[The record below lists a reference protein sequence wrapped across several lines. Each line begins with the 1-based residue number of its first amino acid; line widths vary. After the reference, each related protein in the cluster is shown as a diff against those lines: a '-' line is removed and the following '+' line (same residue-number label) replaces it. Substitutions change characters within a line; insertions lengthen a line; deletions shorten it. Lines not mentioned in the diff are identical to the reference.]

1 MSKPPRVQIA
11 ARRGG
16 IRIGGAGAREGAP
29 GVKLASA
36 LATRHLRAH
45 HALSFAFGWAPP
57 LHRFGCCGGA
67 LRVTG
72 ALPDAMLLAS
82 LLLTVLLP
90 ASSVAMR
97 PLPRGKHVDVA
108 IGPRPKL
115 GGRLRSAASFAVSA
129 TSLAA
134 VSLFAMA
141 PPAAAVVKVAT
152 RAASKMPWI
161 LAIEP
166 LSAIVTV
173 ILTTFTVVFSSLS
186 WVLSIKFKS
195 LEDKIDSKI
204 EGVQDKI
211 KGVQD
216 KITSLENFVKV
227 QAQETKDCLRLAAQ
241 ATMNPARAHLM
252 YADQRSTDE
261 VIGDPANAPL
271 ASMWN
276 PAPNTTV

>member
-29 GVKLASA
+29 GVKLTSA

-129 TSLAA
+129 TSVAA

-161 LAIEP
+161 LPTEP

-195 LEDKIDSKI
+195 VEDKIDSKI
-204 EGVQDKI
+204 E
-211 KGVQD
+211 GVQD